1 MLILIFI
8 LSIMSEN
15 SVESAMP
22 SVPEPMPEPMPV
34 PLMSMPMPPSMP
46 LLEATIKK
54 INSKQNHIEE
64 KLQAN
69 GKLLQDFIIF
79 FDKRITSIEEH
90 MQGLHY
96 NYTSCCHHLV
106 QMEIAV
112 AQLSSKIREHI
123 VPQQDR
129 LEL

>member
-1 MLILIFI
+1 MADR
-8 LSIMSEN
+8 
-15 SVESAMP
+15 SVAKASNQYK
-22 SVPEPMPEPMPV
+22 SQDWDLVS
-34 PLMSMPMPPSMP
+34 LYDDD
-46 LLEATIKK
+46 
-54 INSKQNHIEE
+54 KQAAIAAAKDNNAEFKGLNEQQIEE